1 MEGLENQKE
10 TVNHGIVA
18 SVLVK
23 KMNCALFFVNVF
35 GHCLTALCSLFLGRG
50 PATKSDEFSEKFN
63 PSSFSEFMLHFFV
76 TEMVAY
82 MRGGMMAR

>member
-1 MEGLENQKE
+1 MVFGIFNFLPLFWKKRALKGLENQKE
-10 TVNHGIVA
+10 TVNHVIVA

-23 KMNCALFFVNVF
+23 
-35 GHCLTALCSLFLGRG
+35 
-50 PATKSDEFSEKFN
+50 KFN
-63 PSSFSEFMLHFFV
+63 PSSFSEFMLQFFV